1 MIALLLAVGLA
12 QAECTAL
19 VGDDD
24 GVVLVMEG
32 GEIQSLGSPA
42 PAGCT
47 VVSLPEGAQV
57 TPAFIESST
66 ALGLVE
72 VSLEQ
77 NTVDSSSNES
87 DPVRA
92 ALTVV
97 DGYNPR
103 STLIG
108 VARLGGIGTAVLV
121 PGGGLISG
129 QSAAVD
135 LVGNTQAEA
144 LIAGS
149 VAMHASVG
157 GRSGSRSQTFMRLR
171 EVLEDARAY
180 GRNRNAFEGDRYR
193 DLAAERLDL
202 EALQPVLSR
211 EIPLVVSVQRASDI
225 EALLRLGEDVGI
237 RLVLVGA
244 AEGWLLAKQLAAAE
258 VPVVLNPLVYGPGSF
273 EQIHARADNAALL
286 HAAGVQVV
294 ISSFSSHNA
303 RTLRQAAGNA
313 VRGGLPHDVALAA
326 ITRTPADVFGLD
338 RHGRLEPGAVANVA
352 VWSGDPLEPSSE
364 LLHLVLRGEEIPL
377 TSRQTALFEKYRSL
391 GD

>member
-1 MIALLLAVGLA
+1 MIALLLALGLA
-12 QAECTAL
+12 HGECTVL
-19 VGDDD
+19 VGAE
-24 GVVLVMEG
+24 GATLVLDE
-32 GEIQSLGSPA
+32 GEIQSVEEEA
-42 PAGCT
+42 PAACT
-47 VVSLPEGAQV
+47 AVNLPEGAQV
-57 TPAFIESST
+57 TPAFIEPST

-92 ALTVV
+92 ALTVM

-135 LVGNTQAEA
+135 LVGATQAEA
-144 LIAGS
+144 LITPS
-149 VAMHASVG
+149 VGMHAGLG
-157 GRSGSRSQTFMRLR
+157 GGGGSRSQTLMRLR
-171 EVLEDARAY
+171 EVLEDARVY
-180 GRNRNAFEGDRYR
+180 GRNRAAFDGDRFR

-202 EALQPVLSR
+202 EALQRVLSK

-225 EALLRLGEDVGI
+225 EALLRLAEEVGI

-244 AEGWLLAKQLAAAE
+244 SEGWLLGEQLAAAN
-258 VPVVLNPLVYGPGSF
+258 VPVVLDPLVYGPGSF
-273 EQIHARADNAALL
+273 DQIHARADNAALL
-286 HAAGVQVV
+286 HAAGVPVV

-326 ITRTPADVFGLD
+326 ITRTPAAVFGLED
-338 RHGRLEPGAVANVA
+338 HGRLEPGAVGNVA

-364 LLHLVLRGEEIPL
+364 LLHLYLRGEAMPL

-391 GD
+391 GE

>member
-12 QAECTAL
+12 HAECTAL
-19 VGDDD
+19 VGSD
-24 GVVLVMEG
+24 GAALVMESDT
-32 GEIQSLGSPA
+32 IQSLGAPA

-57 TPAFIESST
+57 TPSFIESST

-135 LVGNTQAEA
+135 LVGTTQAEA
-144 LIAGS
+144 LIT
-149 VAMHASVG
+149 ASVG
-157 GRSGSRSQTFMRLR
+157 MHAGIGGRGGSRSQTLMRLR

-180 GRNRNAFEGDRYR
+180 DRNRKAFEGDRFR

-202 EALQPVLSR
+202 EALQPVLAG

-225 EALLRLGEDVGI
+225 EALLRLAEDVGI

-244 AEGWLLAKQLAAAE
+244 AEGWLLAEQLAAAE
-258 VPVVLNPLVYGPGSF
+258 VPVVLDPLVYGPGSF

-326 ITRTPADVFGLD
+326 ITRTPAGVFGLD

-364 LLHLVLRGEEIPL
+364 LLHLVLRGEQVPL